1 MLTQNPDVNA
11 EPFELKKGM
20 QLCVENEL
28 MTEQVVTVNWQLRKA
43 DGSVIR
49 SGSEEVKAEK
59 LSATWL
65 DYVDFADADTFAD
78 YISYEMLQDG
88 KVISSGSALFCAP
101 KHFKFVDPELKVR
114 VEGDEIIITASAY
127 ARAVEIL
134 NADDTMLLS
143 DNYFDMNPGEVR
155 VRILKGEPTG
165 LRVRSVYN
173 IK

>member
-1 MLTQNPDVNA
+1 MH
-11 EPFELKKGM
+11 
-20 QLCVENEL
+20 LCVENEM
-28 MTEQVVTVNWQLRKA
+28 MTEQTVTVNWQLRKA

-49 SGSEEVKAEK
+49 SGSEDLTVEK

-78 YISYEMLQDG
+78 YISYEMVQNG
-88 KVISSGSALFCAP
+88 EVISAGSALFCAP
-101 KHFKFVDPELKVR
+101 QHFKFVDPELAVR
-114 VEGDEIIITASAY
+114 VEGDEIVITAKAF
-127 ARAVEIL
+127 ARSVEIL
-134 NADDTMLLS
+134 NSDDTMLLS
-143 DNYFDMNPGEVR
+143 DNYFDMNPGETR